1 MRLLAN
7 IRSVRH
13 TCLWLWVSTVSDV
26 DMMAVW
32 MRSSMQC
39 SAVQC
44 SAQLGPLL
52 CCAGAWCSRL
62 ARHLRRRA
70 LPHTAGLRECMFAF
84 RGAAWVR
91 MQLWCSGPRH
101 CPSFPRDLV

>member
-44 SAQLGPLL
+44 SAVQ
-52 CCAGAWCSRL
+52 CSIGATL
-62 ARHLRRRA
+62 VLRR
-70 LPHTAGLRECMFAF
+70 GL
-84 RGAAWVR
+84 V
-91 MQLWCSGPRH
+91 
-101 CPSFPRDLV
+101 